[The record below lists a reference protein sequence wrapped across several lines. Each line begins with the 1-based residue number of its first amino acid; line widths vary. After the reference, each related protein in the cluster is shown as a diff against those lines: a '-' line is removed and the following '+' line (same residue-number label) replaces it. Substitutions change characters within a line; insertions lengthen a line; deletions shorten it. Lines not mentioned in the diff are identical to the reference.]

1 METNN
6 YKVLLN
12 PDLQF
17 HINDPQAEFEGA
29 KMAAIVCDPKLHAI
43 KKHKFC

>member
-12 PDLQF
+12 AHLQF
-17 HINDPQAEFEGA
+17 HINDPQAEFERA
-29 KMAAIVCDPKLHAI
+29 KIAAMVCDPKSHALN
-43 KKHKFC
+43 KQEFC